1 MISRYY
7 YPRKG
12 WATRMGETSTAC
24 PLCGSRTGASR
35 YQKRMKRHYHWCS
48 NCDLV
53 SVPTADHISPE
64 AERDRYLSHN
74 NSLEQT
80 GYVEMLSTVLDTAE
94 NAAGRAPFDMLDYGC
109 GYAPVL
115 GQLAAQRG
123 HAVSNYDPVFFP
135 APVALESNYTVVTC
149 CEVAEH
155 ARNPRDF
162 WMTLSTV
169 VLPGGVLV
177 VRSSLHPDDWNRFL
191 TFWYTYDET
200 HISFYSEICISHVCR
215 TFGFELVSVHDPL
228 WVLRKT

>member
-1 MISRYY
+1 
-7 YPRKG
+7 
-12 WATRMGETSTAC
+12 MGETSTAC